1 MQRQGFWRL
10 YAWLISLHQAA
21 RNRRSAQE
29 RMTGTSASPILT
41 FVAATLFSM
50 LAILEI
56 DLHRDELRA
65 LGLIFGEEGIV
76 SSFVGP

>member
-1 MQRQGFWRL
+1 
-10 YAWLISLHQAA
+10 
-21 RNRRSAQE
+21 
-29 RMTGTSASPILT
+29 MTGTSASPVLI
-41 FVAATLFSM
+41 FAAVTLLLI

>member
-1 MQRQGFWRL
+1 
-10 YAWLISLHQAA
+10 
-21 RNRRSAQE
+21 
-29 RMTGTSASPILT
+29 MTGTSASPVLIFAAVALLLILT
-41 FVAATLFSM
+41 IS
-50 LAILEI
+50 EI

>member
-10 YAWLISLHQAA
+10 YDWFISFQRTAGK
-21 RNRRSAQE
+21 RKSAPSMAE
-29 RMTGTSASPILT
+29 TSASPILVLAANVL
-41 FVAATLFSM
+41 FVVLV
-50 LAILEI
+50 ILEI

-76 SSFVGP
+76 PSLAGP

>member
-1 MQRQGFWRL
+1 MQRQSFLRL
-10 YAWLISLHQAA
+10 YAWLILLHRAA
-21 RNRRSAQE
+21 RKRSSVQGS
-29 RMTGTSASPILT
+29 MTGTSASPVLI
-41 FVAATLFSM
+41 FAAVTLLLI

-65 LGLIFGEEGIV
+65 LGPIFGEEGIV